1 MKERAFLDHN
11 ASSPLRPEAK
21 EAMIAA
27 LAEAGN
33 ASSVHDEGRRARM
46 IIETARE
53 DVAALLGLAPAQI
66 VFTSGGTE
74 ANVMALSPAW
84 LEGERGMLFIS
95 AVEHP
100 SVLQGGQFAAG
111 DIEIL
116 PVDGDGV
123 VDVEA
128 ARERFARWHGAS
140 GGAPFMA
147 SVMLANNETGA
158 VQPVETLAAIVHGLG
173 GLFHC
178 DAVQA
183 AGKIPLDAVSRS
195 ADLVS
200 ISAHKLGGPKG
211 VGALALANGRLGFA
225 RPLLRG
231 GGQERGYRAGTEN
244 VAGIAGFGVAARIA
258 RHERS
263 RACDLAALRDR
274 LETDITRV
282 APEAEVFSRGA
293 PRLPNTLCFAV
304 PGMEAE
310 KLLIAFDLEG
320 VAVSSGSACSSGK
333 VETSHVL
340 AAMGVPRELA
350 RAAIRVSLGWNS
362 DEQGAGRFSA
372 AWERIY
378 GRFQERRRARDGV
391 AVAAWRSENQVERA

>member
-1 MKERAFLDHN
+1 MNERAFLDHN
-11 ASSPLRPEAK
+11 ASSPLRPEAM
-21 EAMIAA
+21 EVMIAA

-33 ASSVHDEGRRARM
+33 ASSVHEEGRRARM

-53 DVAALLGLAPAQI
+53 DVAALMGVAPAQI

-84 LEGERGMLFIS
+84 LERGRGKLFIS

-116 PVDGDGV
+116 TVDASGV

-128 ARERFARWHGAS
+128 ARERFLRWHEDS

-158 VQPVETLAAIVHGLG
+158 IQPVETLAAIVHGLG

-183 AGKIPLDAVSRS
+183 AGKVPLDAVSRS
-195 ADLVS
+195 ADLVT

-211 VGALALANGRLGFA
+211 AGALALANGRLGFA

-244 VAGIAGFGVAARIA
+244 IVGIAGFGVAAGIA
-258 RHERS
+258 RRGHS
-263 RACDLAALRDR
+263 GACNLAALRDR
-274 LETDITRV
+274 ILDDITRI
-282 APEAEVFSRGA
+282 APEAEVFSRSA

-304 PGMEAE
+304 AGMEAE

-333 VETSHVL
+333 VEASHVL
-340 AAMGVPRELA
+340 AAMGAPRELMG
-350 RAAIRVSLGWNS
+350 AAIRVSLGWNS
-362 DEQGAGRFSA
+362 AECDADRFSA
-372 AWERIY
+372 AWQRIY
-378 GRFQERRRARDGV
+378 SRFQERRRARDGL
-391 AVAAWRSENQVERA
+391 AVAAWRSQS